1 MFIVHNSLRLVRIHS
16 MGENAG
22 TLAPR
27 PRLPASWL
35 SAASGSWDAAAAA
48 AGSQQRGVVSGEV
61 GGPEGRRVILSGTSG
76 GAVSVEVG
84 PPHVVVEL
92 AFTNSVRFLQPGLLL
107 QVRCMS
113 GLLLQVRCMSGL
125 LLHISQNLNL
135 KGLVYESNC
144 GRIL

>member
-1 MFIVHNSLRLVRIHS
+1 

-48 AGSQQRGVVSGEV
+48 AGNQQRGVVSGEV
-61 GGPEGRRVILSGTSG
+61 GGPEGRRVILSGTSGG

-107 QVRCMS
+107 QVRCMNS
-113 GLLLQVRCMSGL
+113 PLLQVG
-125 LLHISQNLNL
+125 QNLYTD
-135 KGLVYESNC
+135 LVYESNC
-144 GRIL
+144 VRILGSSIFKIMLQSFETSNAK

>member
-1 MFIVHNSLRLVRIHS
+1 MQLHNLYEIYSITFFASYRHIAHAGRS

-27 PRLPASWL
+27 PKLPASWL
-35 SAASGSWDAAAAA
+35 SAASGSWDATQGGTAATAA
-48 AGSQQRGVVSGEV
+48 VAGRNPPRGVSGGEV
-61 GGPEGRRVILSGTSG
+61 GGSEGRRVILSGTSG

-107 QVRCMS
+107 QVRTA
-113 GLLLQVRCMSGL
+113 G
-125 LLHISQNLNL
+125 
-135 KGLVYESNC
+135 
-144 GRIL
+144 